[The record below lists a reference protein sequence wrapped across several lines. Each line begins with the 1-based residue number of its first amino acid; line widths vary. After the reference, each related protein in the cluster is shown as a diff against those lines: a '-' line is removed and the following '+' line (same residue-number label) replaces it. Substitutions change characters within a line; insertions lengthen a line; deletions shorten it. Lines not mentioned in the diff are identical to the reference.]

1 MHIYNSLNYRRRLKV
16 NIKISCIHHA
26 TTEKVV
32 CTTYADF
39 KYNNVFFL
47 LRKGNDQMNFMF
59 RRNLCWLLRRNFVI
73 EKEDLLSKLLM
84 DLDFSFKA
92 DVIG

>member
-1 MHIYNSLNYRRRLKV
+1 
-16 NIKISCIHHA
+16 
-26 TTEKVV
+26 
-32 CTTYADF
+32 
-39 KYNNVFFL
+39 
-47 LRKGNDQMNFMF
+47 MNFLF
-59 RRNLCWLLRRNFVI
+59 LRNLYWLLRRNFVI

>member
-1 MHIYNSLNYRRRLKV
+1 MLRRKRLYV
-16 NIKISCIHHA
+16 LRTQAS
-26 TTEKVV
+26 
-32 CTTYADF
+32 
-39 KYNNVFFL
+39 YNNFFFL
-47 LRKGNDQMNFMF
+47 LRKGNDHMNFLF
-59 RRNLCWLLRRNFVI
+59 LRNLYWLQRRNFVI

>member
-1 MHIYNSLNYRRRLKV
+1 
-16 NIKISCIHHA
+16 
-26 TTEKVV
+26 
-32 CTTYADF
+32 
-39 KYNNVFFL
+39 
-47 LRKGNDQMNFMF
+47 MNFLF
-59 RRNLCWLLRRNFVI
+59 LRNLYWLLRRKFVI